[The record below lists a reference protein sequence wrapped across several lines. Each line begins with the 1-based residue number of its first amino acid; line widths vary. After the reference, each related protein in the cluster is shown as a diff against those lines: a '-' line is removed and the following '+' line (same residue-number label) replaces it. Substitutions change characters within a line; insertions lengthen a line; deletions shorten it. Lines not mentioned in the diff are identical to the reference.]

1 MQDTREVSSKEKKQ
15 VAMKE
20 DEKLEEDVASEIA
33 EVRDS
38 LSNLNLGEREQND
51 DVTDDDDD
59 NIEMMEV
66 EYNEDDVEIRK
77 RQVEE

>member
-20 DEKLEEDVASEIA
+20 DEKLEDVASEIA